1 MFLHLK
7 VYVNSFL
14 GGRLPLF
21 IVSVEFLTLLQTN
34 FSCFLY
40 VTLVLLKFFFFLNFI
55 LASLPS
61 SILCRY
67 IKRRFFLAACFLSIF
82 PFLSSYLILTLT
94 SYFHSFHTKEAFLWK
109 QISIH
114 FRIWSIKRLYRG
126 MKLGI
131 E

>member
-67 IKRRFFLAACFLSIF
+67 IKRRFFLAACFLSR
-82 PFLSSYLILTLT
+82 Y
-94 SYFHSFHTKEAFLWK
+94 
-109 QISIH
+109 ISIS
-114 FRIWSIKRLYRG
+114 FVLFNFDPDLLFSLISYQG
-126 MKLGI
+126 GVFMKTDI
-131 E
+131 DPFSNMKH